1 MNADYLVFP
10 LLVVAAILAALAGK
24 LTPVG
29 AITGFCT
36 AAMIYAGSGNAGL
49 LCMTAFFICGV
60 WATGWK
66 LKEKAHIGISEHDK
80 GKRKAS
86 QVIANSGMAAIV
98 SLAGWFFE
106 SDPFL
111 IVLLVASAFSAA
123 TADTLSSE
131 LGNIYGRRYYN
142 ILSLRPDQRG
152 LDGVISLE
160 GTLAGLAGSLLIAII
175 GFAFYPS
182 LQTIVIILI
191 AGTAGNISD
200 SLLGATLE
208 RKGKIGNDVVNFLNT
223 LISVI
228 IAFLIYSLS

>member
-1 MNADYLVFP
+1 
-10 LLVVAAILAALAGK
+10 
-24 LTPVG
+24 
-29 AITGFCT
+29 
-36 AAMIYAGSGNAGL
+36 
-49 LCMTAFFICGV
+49 
-60 WATGWK
+60 
-66 LKEKAHIGISEHDK
+66 
-80 GKRKAS
+80 
-86 QVIANSGMAAIV
+86 
-98 SLAGWFFE
+98 
-106 SDPFL
+106 
-111 IVLLVASAFSAA
+111 
-123 TADTLSSE
+123 
-131 LGNIYGRRYYN
+131 
-142 ILSLRPDQRG
+142 
-152 LDGVISLE
+152 VISLE